1 MYTYTYTYTYAFT
14 YTYIYILYLHIYIYV
29 HLSLWTQTPPE
40 KIVNSPNHTS
50 ITPYEGTWIHMVY
63 IYIDIYMKVMLCYL
77 MLCYVR
83 QKPSRLPRKWRSAMR
98 MWAAREPLP
107 VTWQREP
114 IILCRL
120 NWDSLWMFMG

>member
-14 YTYIYILYLHIYIYV
+14 YTYIYYIYIYIYV

-63 IYIDIYMKVMLCYL
+63 IYRHLYEGYVVLSYVMLCT
-77 MLCYVR
+77 
-83 QKPSRLPRKWRSAMR
+83 A
-98 MWAAREPLP
+98 ETIP
-107 VTWQREP
+107 VAQEVAF
-114 IILCRL
+114 CHA
-120 NWDSLWMFMG
+120 DVGGA